1 MRVDT
6 AMRVITGGSDAPPTV
21 DQVTAALETVMD
33 PELGMS
39 IVELGLVYDVAIEGG
54 DVRITMT
61 LTAAGCPMHGVMP
74 DWVRTAVA
82 AVPGVR
88 HVEVNLTFEPAW
100 TPARIRSR

>member
-6 AMRVITGGSDAPPTV
+6 AMRVMAGGSDAPPTV

-39 IVELGLVYDVAIEGG
+39 IVKLGLVYDVEIDAG
-54 DVRITMT
+54 DVWITMT
-61 LTAAGCPMHGVMP
+61 LTAPGCPMHGIMP

-88 HVEVNLTFEPAW
+88 HVDVTLTFEPAW
-100 TPARIRSR
+100 TPDRIRS